1 MRNIWRL
8 LGLIRGYWRYIFQGI
23 IVSLFLILLQ
33 LPSPFFARVLID
45 SVFPNQD
52 VSLLGFIVVSQF
64 AIAVFSGVLGVVKD
78 YFQMNVG
85 LLMSVDVG
93 ARFVRHLG
101 SMSFRFYDERRTG
114 EILSRFSDAQG
125 AINSTVGLVS
135 TLALSSMQLL
145 IFPAVCLLISWK
157 LTILALIL
165 YPFDVWIYSVMNRR
179 LFRQGTLVAESRADL
194 QAKLYETLSG
204 IRTVQALGVEK
215 HVEKNITEGLLAVV
229 RRNLEVGRTSA
240 WGKFGTGSLKDL
252 GTLILAW
259 FGWRYVIAGEI
270 TLGQFIAFSM
280 YLSYLSTPVR
290 SLFSLSQ
297 SMQQT
302 LVHAERFFEIYDTVP
317 DICDHNDSPHKLG
330 DTIASLRYDAV
341 SFAYAKGRPVLR
353 SVTTE
358 IPVRGMTAIVGRSGA
373 GKTTFVNMLPR
384 FYDPTD
390 GSVLLNG
397 VDVRSVGLTDLRS
410 RIGYVMQRNS
420 FFGGTLFEEITLG
433 RERADM
439 ADVRLAARRAH
450 IDEFIESLPAGYDTP
465 VSEFASNLSEGQRQR
480 IALARMFL
488 LDRPII
494 VLDEPTSA
502 LDIASESLIRESI
515 EELRSSRT
523 LIVIAHRLNTIERAD
538 KVIVLKDGA
547 IVEEGAYR
555 DLIKQGGELSQL
567 YQGIARI

>member
-1 MRNIWRL
+1 MVS
-8 LGLIRGYWRYIFQGI
+8 GL
-23 IVSLFLILLQ
+23 
-33 LPSPFFARVLID
+33 
-45 SVFPNQD
+45 
-52 VSLLGFIVVSQF
+52 
-64 AIAVFSGVLGVVKD
+64 LGVVKD
-78 YFQMNVG
+78 YFQLNVG

-93 ARFVRHLG
+93 ARFVRHLE

-114 EILSRFSDAQG
+114 EIISRFSDAQG
-125 AINSTVGLVS
+125 AVNSTVGLVS

-157 LTILALIL
+157 LTVLALLL
-165 YPFDVWIYSVMNRR
+165 YPLDIWIYSIMNRR
-179 LFRQGTLVAESRADL
+179 LYQQNTLVAESRAEL

-215 HVEKNITEGLLAVV
+215 QVEKNIATSLLVVV
-229 RRNLEVGRTSA
+229 RRNLDVGRTSL
-240 WGKFGTGSLKDL
+240 WGKYGTSSLKDIS
-252 GTLILAW
+252 TLILAW
-259 FGWRYVIAGEI
+259 FGWHYVIDGAI
-270 TLGQFIAFSM
+270 TLGQLIAFSM

-297 SMQQT
+297 SLQQT
-302 LVHAERFFEIYDTVP
+302 LAHANRFFEIYDAVP
-317 DICDHNDSPHKLG
+317 DIRNRNDNLHPIG
-330 DTIASLRYDAV
+330 NTIESIRFSAV
-341 SFAYAKGRPVLR
+341 SFAYTKGRPALR
-353 SVTTE
+353 SITTD

-373 GKTTFVNMLPR
+373 GKTTMVNMLPR

-390 GSVLLNG
+390 GTLFVNDL
-397 VDVRSVGLTDLRS
+397 DVRSVDLTDLRS
-410 RIGYVMQRNS
+410 KIGYVMQRNS
-420 FFGGTLFEEITLG
+420 FFGGTIFNEITLG
-433 RERADM
+433 RENADLT
-439 ADVRLAARRAH
+439 DVRNAARRAH

-488 LDRPII
+488 LDRPIV

-502 LDIASESLIRESI
+502 LDIASESLIRKSI
-515 EELRSSRT
+515 DELRSSRT

-538 KVIVLKDGA
+538 KVIVLRDGA
-547 IVEEGAYR
+547 IVEEGTYQ